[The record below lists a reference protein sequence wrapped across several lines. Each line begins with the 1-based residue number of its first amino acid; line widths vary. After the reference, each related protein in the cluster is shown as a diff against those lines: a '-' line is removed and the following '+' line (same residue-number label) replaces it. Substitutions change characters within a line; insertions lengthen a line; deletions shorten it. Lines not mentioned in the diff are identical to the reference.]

1 MVRKLSGGRIP
12 AGSPTKYSAP
22 PPSSSSTSAM
32 TNPNF
37 SQNQKMS
44 RRINERA
51 PPLKPIVQTSRP
63 NSESKP
69 RRRPPP
75 PPPQQQQPEVHSKPE
90 KPPARLSNLFGLIDP
105 QKLQSIFGG
114 AGNGSSDLPYNPRY
128 ARQPQL
134 ETIPEVSDS
143 RRGSGEGEGIGL
155 QGFSIFHFLFVCL
168 L

>member
-1 MVRKLSGGRIP
+1 MP
-12 AGSPTKYSAP
+12 AASPTK
-22 PPSSSSTSAM
+22 SSLMTSQSS
-32 TNPNF
+32 NPNQNL
-37 SQNQKMS
+37 SQSQKMS

-51 PPLKPIVQTSRP
+51 PLTSKPISRP
-63 NSESKP
+63 ISESKP

-75 PPPQQQQPEVHSKPE
+75 PPPQQQQQQQPEVHTKPE

-114 AGNGSSDLPYNPRY
+114 PGNGSSDLPYNPRY

-143 RRGSGEGEGIGL
+143 RRGSGEGEGVGL
-155 QGFSIFHFLFVCL
+155 QGIVMVFTNIISLM
-168 L
+168 

>member
-1 MVRKLSGGRIP
+1 MP
-12 AGSPTKYSAP
+12 AASPTK
-22 PPSSSSTSAM
+22 SSLMTSQSQSSTA
-32 TNPNF
+32 NPNL
-37 SQNQKMS
+37 SQSQKMS

-51 PPLKPIVQTSRP
+51 PLTSKPISRP
-63 NSESKP
+63 ISESKP

-75 PPPQQQQPEVHSKPE
+75 PPPQQQQQPEVHTKPE

-114 AGNGSSDLPYNPRY
+114 PGNGSSDLPYNPRY

-143 RRGSGEGEGIGL
+143 RRGSGEGEGVGL
-155 QGFSIFHFLFVCL
+155 QGDLNLFDKFLAQCECSL
-168 L
+168 QRSPSGHQ